1 MLIEAAAQS
10 TAALGETQ
18 TPLMGFLVMCKEVRL
33 HVKPT
38 KLQCTLWVKERL
50 RMGEMSEF
58 SFEAFDEHEVLLA
71 TGLVTIALAKA

>member
-1 MLIEAAAQS
+1 
-10 TAALGETQ
+10 
-18 TPLMGFLVMCKEVRL
+18 MCKEVRL